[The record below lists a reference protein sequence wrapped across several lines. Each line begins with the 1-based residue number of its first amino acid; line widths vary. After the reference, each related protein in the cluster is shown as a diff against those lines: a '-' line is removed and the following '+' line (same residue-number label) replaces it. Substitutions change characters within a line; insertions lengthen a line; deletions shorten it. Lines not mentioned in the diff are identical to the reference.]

1 MGSMF
6 EEMKKLKKIL
16 QKDNS
21 ETVAQRSST
30 TTAPAGSVGV
40 FSPRMTKCPSC
51 NKPFPI
57 DVLKKHLVR
66 EHGVAERTSL
76 SDAVA
81 MLSGGKVTA
90 QRLYNE
96 KPKAKPQPSGQKQSR
111 HADLSKTNKPHVP
124 KSGQHRKR
132 VDGLDRN
139 KNLDGYTEQIIRLP
153 NGDEHRVFVKRT
165 SIPKSNQPTIS
176 DPTGSASSKKSTTTQ
191 RSGQKS
197 FSAQEKPPLPA
208 KRSFRLSSPGEF
220 RVPDSWVALGSK
232 TTLHSSGRS
241 FTVRMGIDF
250 GTAFTKASIGYG
262 DDIFIVDWAGIKDGS
277 DKYTLP
283 GEFSVMPD
291 GSCVVGRAA
300 SATRV
305 ATDLK
310 LPFLEG
316 HASRSALVDAT
327 IFLSLIMRY
336 IRGWWFHHHKG
347 LIKTQSIEWNINLGA
362 PTTPWQDGS
371 IRQKYELAAKAAWVM
386 SCSDQSITVDQAI
399 QIMDRRTLTAP
410 PVEIVPEFVAQIA
423 SYTRSPQRQPDLHL
437 LVDVGAGTVDVVT
450 FNVHRDDKTGEDL
463 FPIFWASVSNL
474 GTHYLM
480 SRRLHAFP
488 QIGGEHWHD
497 ATTVPNAS
505 EFSKTMG
512 VAVHDVV
519 KTDSLHARD
528 VASAISSVLRTTK
541 QKRYRRSPNWQ
552 AGVRVFFCGGGSS
565 CEAFEESI
573 TVASAQSGVPLPRIR
588 LPLPSHLKAPSLPS
602 EQFHRVSVAYGLGM
616 DVFNLGQI
624 RSSAEVEND
633 SAVNLPLR
641 PHNPNSDYR
650 G

>member
-1 MGSMF
+1 MF
-6 EEMKKLKKIL
+6 DEMKKLKENL
-16 QKDNS
+16 QKATS
-21 ETVAQRSST
+21 ETVAQRGST
-30 TTAPAGSVGV
+30 TQAPVTHLVVS
-40 FSPRMTKCPSC
+40 SPRMTKLPSC
-51 NKPFPI
+51 NKSFPI
-57 DVLKKHLVR
+57 DALKKHLVR

-81 MLSGGKVTA
+81 MLSGGKTSA
-90 QRLYNE
+90 KQHYNE
-96 KPKAKPQPSGQKQSR
+96 NRKAKPQPSGIRQSHQVNPR
-111 HADLSKTNKPHVP
+111 KTNKPHVP
-124 KSGQHRKR
+124 KSGQRR
-132 VDGLDRN
+132 QSVEGLDRN

-153 NGDEHRVFVKRT
+153 NGGEHRVFVKRT
-165 SIPKSNQPTIS
+165 TLPKSNPTTITDRS
-176 DPTGSASSKKSTTTQ
+176 GSVSSKKSSSRQGPEKKTEPV
-191 RSGQKS
+191 
-197 FSAQEKPPLPA
+197 QEKHPPPA
-208 KRSFRLSSPGEF
+208 KRPFILSSPDEF
-220 RVPDSWVALGSK
+220 RAPDSWVALGAK
-232 TTLHSSGRS
+232 TTLHSSGRT

-262 DDIFIVDWAGIKDGS
+262 DDIFIVDWAGIKDGA
-277 DKYTLP
+277 DKFTLP

-291 GSCVVGRAA
+291 GSCVVGRAP

-316 HASRSALVDAT
+316 RASRSALVDAT

-347 LIKTQSIEWNINLGA
+347 LIKNQAIEWNINLGA

-371 IRQKYELAAKAAWVM
+371 IRQKYGMAAKAAWVM
-386 SCSDQSITVDQAI
+386 SCSDQAITVDQAVK
-399 QIMDRRTLTAP
+399 IMDKTTLTAP

-450 FNVHRDDKTGEDL
+450 FNVHRDDKTGENL

-488 QIGGEHWHD
+488 QIRDEHWRD
-497 ATTVPNAS
+497 ATTVPSAS
-505 EFSKTMG
+505 KFSKTLG
-512 VAVHDVV
+512 IAVHDVV
-519 KTDSLHARD
+519 KTDNLHARD
-528 VASAISSVLRTTK
+528 VASAISRVLQNTK
-541 QKRYRRSPNWQ
+541 QNRYRSSPNWQ

-573 TVASAQSGVPLPRIR
+573 SLASAQSGVPLPRLR
-588 LPLPSHLKAPSLPS
+588 LPLPSHLKAPSLPT

-616 DVFNLGQI
+616 DAFNLGQI
-624 RSSAEVEND
+624 RSSDKVEDD
-633 SAVNLPLR
+633 SAIDLPTR
-641 PHNPNSDYR
+641 QHNPNSDYR